1 MKRIAFLKWIF
12 PLSIFWGLSFPLT
25 KLVTHSV
32 SPIIVG
38 LVRVIVASVFF
49 YLLSRGF
56 SFGVKQVI
64 NALLN
69 SAIFLIFLNLGVA
82 LSPNP
87 GLVAI
92 MVYTQPIFVLIIEWL
107 TGSKVKIKGTIGV
120 VLGVVG
126 VISSVTLSFNLGI
139 IMGLLAGISWAGGTV
154 YYSRNLVKE
163 DIVKLN
169 AFMSA
174 ISIPFLALITPIDYY
189 FNINPLS
196 IALLIIIAILAQ
208 ILGFYFW
215 FNGVREL
222 GSIYASVG
230 SLLVPVMAYILSY
243 IILGV
248 VPTFSQIIGSIIT
261 LVGVYLALTS

>member
-1 MKRIAFLKWIF
+1 MQRIAFLKWIF

-25 KLVTHSV
+25 KLVTYSV

-126 VISSVTLSFNLGI
+126 VISS
-139 IMGLLAGISWAGGTV
+139 
-154 YYSRNLVKE
+154 
-163 DIVKLN
+163 
-169 AFMSA
+169 
-174 ISIPFLALITPIDYY
+174 
-189 FNINPLS
+189 
-196 IALLIIIAILAQ
+196 
-208 ILGFYFW
+208 
-215 FNGVREL
+215 
-222 GSIYASVG
+222 
-230 SLLVPVMAYILSY
+230 
-243 IILGV
+243 
-248 VPTFSQIIGSIIT
+248 
-261 LVGVYLALTS
+261 